1 MSGDMAG
8 REGLLIRGPRDG
20 EGDARCYIT
29 LTASEESAAIMP
41 TSLWV
46 EYRRQLLATL
56 AP

>member
-1 MSGDMAG
+1 MSGDMAWH
-8 REGLLIRGPRDG
+8 EGLLIRGPRDD
-20 EGDARCYIT
+20 EGDALCHIT